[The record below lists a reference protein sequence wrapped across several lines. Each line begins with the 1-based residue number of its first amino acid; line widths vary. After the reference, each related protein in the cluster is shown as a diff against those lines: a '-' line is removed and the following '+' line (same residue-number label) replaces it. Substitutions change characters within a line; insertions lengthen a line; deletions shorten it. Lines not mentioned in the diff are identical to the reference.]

1 MNHRA
6 TAMNKQTLLFDM
18 DDTLIYC
25 NKYFDA
31 VLDQFNDLMT
41 TWFKAFRVSAKDIKK
56 VQNEYD
62 IAGVEKNGFVSTHFP
77 KSLVHTFKYFSDI
90 TGRTLT
96 KVEED
101 QLWKLGMS
109 VYEMEV
115 EPYPGMMETLN
126 QLRDAG
132 HELFLY
138 TGGEAVI
145 QQRKIDQMKL
155 EQYFGDRIFIRQH
168 KSIDALEGIL
178 QQLKLDRTNT
188 WMIGNSLRTDVL
200 PALTNGIHAIYL
212 KQRTEWSFNIVDL
225 DVKPQGAF
233 YTVEKLTEVPSK
245 IHNWVTDARAHV

>member
-1 MNHRA
+1 MNKQ
-6 TAMNKQTLLFDM
+6 TNSLNKQTLLFDM

-31 VLDQFNDLMT
+31 VLDQFFDLMK
-41 TWFKAFRVSAKDIKK
+41 TWFRSYRVTVKEIRTI
-56 VQNEYD
+56 QNEYD
-62 IAGVEKNGFVSTHFP
+62 IAGVAKSGFVSTHFP
-77 KSLVHTFKYFSDI
+77 KSLIHTWNHFSNL
-90 TGRTLT
+90 TGREAS
-96 KVEED
+96 KEEED

-115 EPYPGMMETLN
+115 EPYPGMIDTLN
-126 QLRDAG
+126 QLRDEG
-132 HELFLY
+132 HELYLY

-155 EQYFGDRIFIRQH
+155 KEYFDDRIFIRQH
-168 KSIDALEGIL
+168 KSIDALEDIL
-178 QQLKLDRTNT
+178 KQLDLDRLHT

-212 KQRTEWSFNIVDL
+212 KQPTEWSFNIVDL

-233 YTVEKLTEVPSK
+233 YTIKKLTEVPST
-245 IHNWVTDARAHV
+245 IQQWVINKA